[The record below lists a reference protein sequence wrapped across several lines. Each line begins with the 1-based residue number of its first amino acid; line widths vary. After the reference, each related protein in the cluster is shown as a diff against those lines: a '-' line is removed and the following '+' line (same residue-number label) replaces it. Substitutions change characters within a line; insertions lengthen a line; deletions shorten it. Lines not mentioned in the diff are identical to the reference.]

1 MILDVQG
8 LRVATGPMIR
18 LDGLDLALE
27 AGGCIALLGPNGA
40 GKTASVEAI
49 AGLIPKAMGRVLFDG
64 QDISALPASA
74 VVRRGLTLVPQWR
87 ELFPG
92 FSVEETLLAGA
103 NAARARSPLPTHDI
117 YDLFP
122 RLAERRQQLAGSL
135 SGGEQQMLAIGRALI
150 SNPKLMLLDEP
161 SAGLAVG
168 IVRSFISVVKRIR
181 AGGVAIL
188 LVEQNLEIASALAD
202 SCIVLAAG
210 RVVCAGLPV
219 TRPPARKSAK
229 PISHDCQRRGR
240 TNECG
245 TERGYE
251 RRGWPIVCGAWPRP
265 VRARRNY
272 QHGERSHYC
281 GEGDRRCHV
290 RRQGKASGRVAG
302 ACKSARPRPRHAP
315 HCSGRP
321 RPGV

>member
-64 QDISALPASA
+64 QDISTLPASA

-103 NAARARSPLPTHDI
+103 NAARGRSPLPMDDI

-150 SNPKLMLLDEP
+150 SNPKLILLDEP

-181 AGGVAIL
+181 ADGVAIL
-188 LVEQNLEIASALAD
+188 LVEQNLEIASALAE

-210 RVVCAGLPV
+210 RVVWRG
-219 TRPPARKSAK
+219 PA
-229 PISHDCQRRGR
+229 HDAANNDEIR
-240 TNECG
+240 EA
-245 TERGYE
+245 YF
-251 RRGWPIVCGAWPRP
+251 A
-265 VRARRNY
+265 
-272 QHGERSHYC
+272 
-281 GEGDRRCHV
+281 
-290 RRQGKASGRVAG
+290 
-302 ACKSARPRPRHAP
+302 
-315 HCSGRP
+315 
-321 RPGV
+321 